1 MEDKEND
8 NEFNVIDV
16 GRLIVSSLE
25 RYTELI
31 ETIRQNTEKM
41 MISLQPFLKALSE
54 KSLI

>member
-8 NEFNVIDV
+8 NEFNIIDV

-41 MISLQPFLKALSE
+41 MISLQPF
-54 KSLI
+54 